1 MDKLLFNNVHF
12 NNVREKKQK
21 RRKTKKSRKTNIFSV
36 IIKINLLC
44 L

>member
-21 RRKTKKSRKTNIFSV
+21 KEKNKKKQKN
-36 IIKINLLC
+36 KYLQCDN
-44 L
+44 